1 MYYKTFSLQ
10 TSQSVMRVE
19 PRAHC
24 PLLAARSTWLEF
36 CKGCGCGQ
44 SQSQPGGEY
53 EYEAAAVL
61 QGVLQSVLPGIL
73 QKYT

>member
-1 MYYKTFSLQ
+1 M
-10 TSQSVMRVE
+10 VVE
-19 PRAHC
+19 PRAQS
-24 PLLAARSTWLEF
+24 PLPTAGSSQHMAGVLQRLWL
-36 CKGCGCGQ
+36 GCGQ

-61 QGVLQSVLPGIL
+61 QGVLQSVLPGII